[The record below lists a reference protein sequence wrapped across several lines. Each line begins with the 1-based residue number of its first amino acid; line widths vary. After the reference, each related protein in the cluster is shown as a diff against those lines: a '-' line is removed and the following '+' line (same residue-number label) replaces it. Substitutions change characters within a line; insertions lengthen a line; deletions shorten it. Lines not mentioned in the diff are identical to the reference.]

1 MSVNP
6 ATPQRSSAHGL
17 AFSEWLILQVCLEWP
32 DPHHLKRIR
41 THLTKQGIRTA
52 VTEHDTPALFDW
64 LVDVASYQGISDT
77 IAWTYMEQHG
87 RVRWADIDAAFARSP
102 ACPKLASF
110 EGFSACNY
118 RKAGR
123 TCANPEHL
131 DACSL
136 PTHPLRKGGLNQT
149 AYSLYL
155 FLRDECRGDLVTW
168 VDRQLADADRRGA
181 PDRVPRMGEALLQPL
196 RSVHGIGSKIISMAL
211 ADLLLGTDLKRERW
225 LTTGASLIVID
236 TLVHN
241 WMHRTG
247 ILRELAA
254 EPAYGLACYGP
265 RGCAEI
271 IEQVAARID
280 ARQFNPSFPS
290 NFPRHIQ
297 KAIWHFCSQLGQDI
311 CNGNQI
317 DDARPCTNADCGL
330 AGRCRRSALRARP
343 IETALAHEA

>member
-1 MSVNP
+1 MFVTSTAP
-6 ATPQRSSAHGL
+6 RRPSPQGL
-17 AFSEWLILQVCLEWP
+17 ALAEHLIHQVCWAWP

-41 THLTKQGIRTA
+41 TQLTKQGIRAA
-52 VTEHDTPALFDW
+52 VAEHNTSALFNW

-87 RVRWADIDAAFARSP
+87 RVRWADLEAAFARGP

-110 EGFSACNY
+110 EAFCGCNY
-118 RKAGR
+118 RKASR
-123 TCANPEHL
+123 ICAHPEHL

-136 PTHPLRKGGLNQT
+136 PVHPLRKGGLNQT

-155 FLRDECRGDLVTW
+155 FLRDECRGDFVTW
-168 VDRQLADADRRGA
+168 IDQQLASADQADA
-181 PDRVPRMGEALLQPL
+181 PDRVHRMREALLQPL
-196 RSVHGIGSKIISMAL
+196 RSVHGIGSKIISTAL

-247 ILRELAA
+247 ILRELGA
-254 EPAYGLACYGP
+254 EHAYGSACYRPG
-265 RGCAEI
+265 GCAEI
-271 IEQVAARID
+271 IEQVSTRID
-280 ARQFNPSFPS
+280 ARQFNPSFPAR
-290 NFPRHIQ
+290 FPRHVQ
-297 KAIWHFCSQLGQDI
+297 KAIWHFCSQAGQNI

-317 DDARPCTNADCGL
+317 DDSRSCPNQSCRI
-330 AGRCRRSALRARP
+330 AGDCRRVALRPAV
-343 IETALAHEA
+343 

>member
-1 MSVNP
+1 MLVISTSP
-6 ATPQRSSAHGL
+6 RPSSTHGL
-17 AFSEWLILQVCLEWP
+17 AFAEHLIRQVCWEWP
-32 DPHHLKRIR
+32 DHHYLKRIR
-41 THLTKQGIRTA
+41 THLTKQGIRAA
-52 VTEHDTPALFDW
+52 VVAHNTPALFDW

-77 IAWTYMEQHG
+77 IAWTYMERHG

-110 EGFSACNY
+110 EAFSGCNY
-118 RKAGR
+118 RKASR
-123 TCANPEHL
+123 TCAHPEHL

-168 VDRQLADADRRGA
+168 IDQQRADADRPGA
-181 PDRVPRMGEALLQPL
+181 PDRMHRMREALLQPL

-241 WMHRTG
+241 RMHRTG
-247 ILRELAA
+247 ILRELGA
-254 EPAYGLACYGP
+254 EHAYGSACYRP
-265 RGCAEI
+265 EGCAEI
-271 IEQVAARID
+271 IEQVATRID
-280 ARQFNPSFPS
+280 ARQFNPSFPAL
-290 NFPRHIQ
+290 FPRHVQ
-297 KAIWHFCSQLGQDI
+297 KAIWHFCSQAGQNV

-317 DDARPCTNADCGL
+317 DDSRSCTNQSCRIARD
-330 AGRCRRSALRARP
+330 CRRIALRPAVSPVTVAARV
-343 IETALAHEA
+343 

>member
-1 MSVNP
+1 MFVIP
-6 ATPQRSSAHGL
+6 ATPRRSSAHGL
-17 AFSEWLILQVCLEWP
+17 AFAEHLILQVCWEWP
-32 DPHHLKRIR
+32 DPHYLKRIR
-41 THLTKQGIRTA
+41 THLTKQGIRAA
-52 VTEHDTPALFDW
+52 VAEHNTPALFDW

-87 RVRWADIDAAFARSP
+87 RVRWADIDAAFARGPS
-102 ACPKLASF
+102 CPKLASF
-110 EGFSACNY
+110 EAFCGCNY
-118 RKAGR
+118 RKASR
-123 TCANPEHL
+123 TCAHPEHL

-136 PTHPLRKGGLNQT
+136 PVHPLRKGGLNQT

-168 VDRQLADADRRGA
+168 IDQQLADADRPGA
-181 PDRVPRMGEALLQPL
+181 PDRVHRMREALLQPL

-247 ILRELAA
+247 ILQELGA
-254 EPAYGLACYGP
+254 EHAYGSACYRPG
-265 RGCAEI
+265 GCAEI
-271 IEQVAARID
+271 IEQVSTRID
-280 ARQFNPSFPS
+280 ARQFNPSFPAS
-290 NFPRHIQ
+290 FPRHVQ
-297 KAIWHFCSQLGQDI
+297 KAIWHFCSQAGQNI

-317 DDARPCTNADCGL
+317 DDSRSCTNQSCRICGD
-330 AGRCRRSALRARP
+330 CRRIALRPA
-343 IETALAHEA
+343 A